1 VNTNLGTN
9 VEGRMIFFVQPS
21 SVIRTELIT
30 ELIKQEYMVAL
41 ISDAANAKRLFYQ
54 YPSCLAFL
62 NIDDGFSEEQ
72 WLAFVQEVR
81 QEPLLANVRLGI
93 LTYNPDR
100 KLAEEYLINR
110 RVACGF
116 VKLSLKMADSIAI
129 ITKVL
134 EANEAKGRRKYLRVR
149 CDENSRLSFKD
160 SRDLIEGRIVE
171 LSSVGMTCVLNPDK
185 RWPHHAVFES
195 MRLSSREGFVPSAEL
210 SWGAARWK
218 GTKGRSTSFCSTP
231 TRQASALIRSG
242 PTCKGRSSPPSTAF
256 CAQAVRSRWP
266 GPSTPVFW
274 AER

>member
-1 VNTNLGTN
+1 MNTNLGTN

-195 MRLSSREGFVPSAEL
+195 MRLKLEG
-210 SWGAARWK
+210 G
-218 GTKGRSTSFCSTP
+218 FCSVSGVVVGSRPLDRNEGTLYLFLFDTKTP
-231 TRQASALIRSG
+231 SVSLDKIRAYMQRALQSSVDSFLRASRA
-242 PTCKGRSSPPSTAF
+242 K
-256 CAQAVRSRWP
+256 
-266 GPSTPVFW
+266 PVAG
-274 AER
+274 AEYPRVLG